1 MKNATT
7 FLTWLVLAIAMAI
20 SGIVYGVIVF
30 PGEPAI
36 IGGVFAIL
44 IGVPVL
50 AFERGIFLPRL
61 SQRIQK
67 LPTVPFVV
75 AAVVAYEVIMSVGYA
90 IAAAGLGWVFP
101 AVSALGA
108 NSVRRHEQGSAAGS
122 ISTAHGVGM
131 IIGPLI
137 GTLAY
142 GLDPGAP
149 YALMAVLMLLVA
161 LWPKRR
167 RPIGPADEGPGVPP
181 G

>member
-90 IAAAGLGWVFP
+90 VAAP
-101 AVSALGA
+101 RSRRRSRRSASPRA
-108 NSVRRHEQGSAAGS
+108 RRRSARSSARIAGS
-122 ISTAHGVGM
+122 YRDRAG
-131 IIGPLI
+131 
-137 GTLAY
+137 
-142 GLDPGAP
+142 
-149 YALMAVLMLLVA
+149 
-161 LWPKRR
+161 
-167 RPIGPADEGPGVPP
+167 
-181 G
+181 